1 MSFPP
6 LISNLIL
13 RTVIF
18 ANVDFLLTYMNLSQA
33 INDDEK
39 NVKLFPPP
47 ELPKPKHFKVCS
59 NLTDLL
65 RVEVKWFNPP

>member
-6 LISNLIL
+6 PMRNLIL
-13 RTVIF
+13 RTVFF

-47 ELPKPKHFKVCS
+47 ELPKLKHFKVCS
-59 NLTDLL
+59 NFTDLL
-65 RVEVKWFNPP
+65 RVKWFNPP